1 MEAAPA
7 RIARTGDGVGFG
19 AYAAVVKDPADWEDL
34 ARREPYFA
42 LLNDEGAPE
51 VAGNA
56 EATSAFFDA
65 GEGDVATLLPAV
77 ASLIGRDVTLGRV
90 LDFGCGAGR
99 LTLPLAR
106 RARNVVACD
115 IAPTIVEHA
124 RRNAEQAG
132 LQNVTFI
139 GIEDLAGS
147 GAFDFICSLLVFEH
161 IPKAAGYEI
170 IRTLMTLLAPGG
182 VAALHIPFRRPAATL
197 LRLIR
202 FRSLPENRTRGV
214 IRHVQRRAPEPADR
228 CEYEE
233 RSILRSIALGGA
245 RVVARLPIHRG
256 HAGGVLIIEKG

>member
-1 MEAAPA
+1 MEATPA
-7 RIARTGDGVGFG
+7 RIARAGDGVAFG
-19 AYAAVVKDPADWEDL
+19 AYTAVVKDWEDF

-42 LLNDEGAPE
+42 LLNDDGAPE
-51 VAGNA
+51 VAGNVS
-56 EATSAFFDA
+56 ATAAFFDA
-65 GEGDVATLLPAV
+65 GEGDIATLLPAIV
-77 ASLIGRDVTLGRV
+77 SLLGRDVTFDRV

-106 RARNVVACD
+106 RARSVVACD
-115 IAPTIVEHA
+115 IAPTILEHA

-132 LQNVTFI
+132 LLNVTFI
-139 GIEDLAGS
+139 GIEELAGF
-147 GAFDFICSLLVFEH
+147 GPFDFICSLLVFEH
-161 IPKAAGYEI
+161 IPNEAGYEI
-170 IRTLMTLLAPGG
+170 IRTLMTLLAPSG

-214 IRHVQRRAPEPADR
+214 IRHVQRRAQDPAER

-233 RSILRSIALGGA
+233 RSILRSIALAGA

-256 HAGGVLIIEKG
+256 HAGGVLIIEKR

>member
-1 MEAAPA
+1 
-7 RIARTGDGVGFG
+7 VN
-19 AYAAVVKDPADWEDL
+19 DWEDL

-42 LLNDEGAPE
+42 LLNDEGAPA
-51 VAGNA
+51 VAGTA
-56 EATSAFFDA
+56 SATAAFFDA
-65 GEGDVATLLPAV
+65 GESDVATLFPAIE
-77 ASLIGRDVTLGRV
+77 SLLSRDLTLDRV

-106 RARNVVACD
+106 RSRNVVACD
-115 IAPTIVEHA
+115 IAPAIIEHA

-132 LQNVTFI
+132 LHNVTFI
-139 GIEDLAGS
+139 GLEELAGS
-147 GAFDFICSLLVFEH
+147 GVFDFICSLLVFEH
-161 IPKAAGYEI
+161 IPSDTGYEI
-170 IRTLMTLLAPGG
+170 IRTLMTLLAPSG

-214 IRHVQRRAPEPADR
+214 IRHMQRRTPDPAER

-233 RSILRSIALGGA
+233 RSILRTIALGGA

-256 HAGGVLIIEKG
+256 HAGGVLIIEKS

>member
-1 MEAAPA
+1 
-7 RIARTGDGVGFG
+7 VN
-19 AYAAVVKDPADWEDL
+19 DWEDL

-42 LLNDEGAPE
+42 LLDDDGAPE

-56 EATSAFFDA
+56 EATAAFFEA
-65 GEGDVATLLPAV
+65 GEGDAATLLPAIV
-77 ASLIGRDVTLGRV
+77 SLVGRDVTLDRA

-106 RARNVVACD
+106 RARSVVACD
-115 IAPTIVEHA
+115 IAPTILEHA
-124 RRNAEQAG
+124 RRNAERAG
-132 LQNVTFI
+132 LNNVTFI
-139 GIEDLAGS
+139 GIDELAGS

-161 IPKAAGYEI
+161 IPSAAGYDI
-170 IRTLMTLLAPGG
+170 IRVLMTLLAPGG
-182 VAALHIPFRRPAATL
+182 VAALHIPFRRSAATL

-214 IRHVQRRAPEPADR
+214 IRRVERQAPDAAER

-233 RSILRSIALGGA
+233 RSILRSIALAGA

-256 HAGGVLIIEKG
+256 HAGGVLIIEKR

>member
-1 MEAAPA
+1 MW
-7 RIARTGDGVGFG
+7 RGSCARTDRARGRWRRVH
-19 AYAAVVKDPADWEDL
+19 AYTAVVKDWEDL

-42 LLNDEGAPE
+42 LLNDDGSPDVKGSA
-51 VAGNA
+51 NA
-56 EATSAFFDA
+56 TAAFFEA
-65 GEGDVATLLPAV
+65 GEGDIATLLPAIV
-77 ASLIGRDVTLGRV
+77 SLLGRDVTLDRV

-106 RARNVVACD
+106 RARNAVACD
-115 IAPTIVEHA
+115 IAQTILEHA

-132 LQNVTFI
+132 LHNVTFI
-139 GIEDLAGS
+139 GVEALAGS
-147 GAFDFICSLLVFEH
+147 GPFDFICSLLVFEH
-161 IPKAAGYEI
+161 IPNKPGYEI
-170 IRTLMTLLAPGG
+170 IRTLMTLLEPGG

-214 IRHVQRRAPEPADR
+214 IRHVQRRAPDPAER

-233 RSILRSIALGGA
+233 RSILRSIALAGA

-256 HAGGVLIIEKG
+256 HAGGVLIIEKR

>member
-1 MEAAPA
+1 M
-7 RIARTGDGVGFG
+7 
-19 AYAAVVKDPADWEDL
+19 KDPADWEDL

-42 LLNDEGAPE
+42 LLDDQGAPE
-51 VAGNA
+51 VAGNV
-56 EATSAFFDA
+56 EATAAFFEA
-65 GEGDVATLLPAV
+65 GEGDIATLLPAIE
-77 ASLIGRDVTLGRV
+77 SLLDRGITLDRV

-115 IAPTIVEHA
+115 IAPTILEHA

-132 LQNVTFI
+132 LHNVTFI
-139 GIEDLAGS
+139 GIGELAGS

-161 IPKAAGYEI
+161 IPNVAGYEI

-214 IRHVQRRAPEPADR
+214 IRHVQRRVPDPAER

-233 RSILRSIALGGA
+233 RSIIRSIALAGA
-245 RVVARLPIHRG
+245 RVVACLPIHRG
-256 HAGGVLIIEKG
+256 HAGGVLIIEKR

>member
-1 MEAAPA
+1 
-7 RIARTGDGVGFG
+7 VN
-19 AYAAVVKDPADWEDL
+19 DWEDL
-34 ARREPYFA
+34 AS
-42 LLNDEGAPE
+42 
-51 VAGNA
+51 
-56 EATSAFFDA
+56 ATAAFFEA
-65 GEGDVATLLPAV
+65 GEGDIATLLPAI
-77 ASLIGRDVTLGRV
+77 ASLLGRDVTLDRV

-115 IAPTIVEHA
+115 IAPTILDHA

-132 LQNVTFI
+132 LYNVAFI
-139 GIEDLAGS
+139 GIEELAGS

-161 IPKAAGYEI
+161 IPSAAGYDI

-182 VAALHIPFRRPAATL
+182 VAALHIPFRRHSATL

-202 FRSLPENRTRGV
+202 YRSLPENRTRGV
-214 IRHVQRRAPEPADR
+214 IRHVQRRAPGPAER

-233 RSILRSIALGGA
+233 RTILRIIALAGA

-256 HAGGVLIIEKG
+256 HAGGVLIIENR

>member
-1 MEAAPA
+1 LFP
-7 RIARTGDGVGFG
+7 GH
-19 AYAAVVKDPADWEDL
+19 AYTAVVKDWEDL

-42 LLNDEGAPE
+42 LLNDDGAPE
-51 VAGNA
+51 VAGNVS
-56 EATSAFFDA
+56 ATAAFFEA
-65 GEGDVATLLPAV
+65 GEGDIATLLPAI
-77 ASLIGRDVTLGRV
+77 ASLLGRDVTLDRV

-106 RARNVVACD
+106 RARDVVACD
-115 IAPTIVEHA
+115 IAPTILEHA

-132 LQNVTFI
+132 LHNVTFI
-139 GIEDLAGS
+139 GIEELAGS

-161 IPKAAGYEI
+161 IPNEAGYDI
-170 IRTLMTLLAPGG
+170 IRTLMTLLTPSG

-214 IRHVQRRAPEPADR
+214 IRHVQRRAPDPLER

-233 RSILRSIALGGA
+233 RSILRSIALAGA

-256 HAGGVLIIEKG
+256 HAGGVLIIEKR

>member
-1 MEAAPA
+1 M
-7 RIARTGDGVGFG
+7 
-19 AYAAVVKDPADWEDL
+19 KDWEDL

-42 LLNDEGAPE
+42 LLNDDGSPD
-51 VAGNA
+51 VAGSANA
-56 EATSAFFDA
+56 TAAFFEA
-65 GEGDVATLLPAV
+65 GEGDVATLLPAIE
-77 ASLIGRDVTLGRV
+77 SLLGRGVTLDRV

-115 IAPTIVEHA
+115 IAPTILDHA
-124 RRNAEQAG
+124 RRNAERAG
-132 LQNVTFI
+132 SHNVTFI
-139 GIEDLAGS
+139 GVGELAGS

-161 IPKAAGYEI
+161 IPNEAGYDI

-182 VAALHIPFRRPAATL
+182 VAALHVPFRSPAATL

-214 IRHVQRRAPEPADR
+214 IRHVQRRAPDPAER

-233 RSILRSIALGGA
+233 RSILRCIKLAGA
-245 RVVARLPIHRG
+245 RVVARLPIHHG
-256 HAGGVLIIEKG
+256 HAGGVLIIEKPWV